1 MKPYRKASNW
11 QPAGVEMFI
20 AACRGRLAEL
30 RDEIAAEGARLAK
43 RGVTGDG
50 HTLWRDLDRLT
61 TERDDLGRALA
72 DALKRPPEES

>member
-20 AACRGRLAEL
+20 VAARGRLAEL
-30 RDEIAAEGARLAK
+30 RDEIAAEGARLIK

-50 HTLWRDLDRLT
+50 DTLWRDLDRLT

-72 DALKRPPEES
+72 DALSDRSDH